1 MQIQIG
7 TVDADPR
14 TLDKSAL
21 MRNVRTLQVQIDKNC
36 NVKKPV
42 FLLDIDGYNTAANYC
57 YVQSWNAYYFL
68 SEPVVMDG
76 VRCTVTGTLDPL
88 TTYADKIK
96 NLTGY
101 LVRTEDTARSN
112 KFVHDPHMP
121 TQENRKC
128 RSYDFNRSPFTANYG
143 NDAVYILTVIGG
155 NHT

>member
-14 TLDKSAL
+14 TLDKSGL
-21 MRNVRTLQVQIDKNC
+21 MRNLRTLQVQIDKNC
-36 NVKKPV
+36 NIKKPV

-101 LVRTEDTARSN
+101 LVRTETDAH
-112 KFVHDPHMP
+112 K
-121 TQENRKC
+121 NRFINDAKRQAQTNRHC
-128 RSYDFNRSPFTANYG
+128 MTYTFDRSPFTANYAT
-143 NDAVYILTVIGG
+143 DIVYLLTVIGG
-155 NHT
+155 SHT